1 MKLVTITKASD
12 LAALNGAVDT
22 DVIFAT
28 GIVDLP
34 SLTVLKGLRN
44 VAFYGNRSPKGRV
57 AITGFPLQF
66 IDCENV
72 SIDRVAF
79 HMERSKLP
87 AAQVESWWSSPRF
100 LASIPY
106 GLKNI
111 SLTNC
116 DFRYSTDE
124 IAFFHTDV
132 WPYGKLPVIQGLK
145 IEGCL
150 FGPSLRGLVPAR
162 LNHNFGLM
170 VDGAEDVQIRQ
181 CVFAGNNRRNPQVRG
196 KNILVEDCLM
206 LGYGTMAIGI
216 HAGSSVD
223 VQRCTFWPTAQTT
236 QNRPSPVKAVE
247 GTVNAFGS
255 DMIQL
260 CIQKSREIGSAK
272 HQDPKTDLNLWGN
285 SGETMPVQLWDGLP
299 ALRNPVAIDMLTT
312 QVGVLDTLSKQI
324 YKEIGQGSVPW
335 RDKSTPIAR
344 ADYI

>member
-1 MKLVTITKASD
+1 MKTITITKPSD
-12 LAALNGAVDT
+12 IAALNGATDT
-22 DVIFAT
+22 KVVFSI
-28 GIVDLP
+28 GIVPLAA
-34 SLTVLKGLRN
+34 LTVLKNLRN
-44 VAFYGNRSPKGRV
+44 VVFEGSASPKGRV
-57 AITGFPLQF
+57 AFTGWPLQF
-66 IDCENV
+66 IDCQDVTINK
-72 SIDRVAF
+72 VAF
-79 HMERSKLP
+79 HMERSTLP
-87 AAQVESWWSSPRF
+87 PANVESWWSSPRF
-100 LASIPY
+100 LASVPY

-111 SLTNC
+111 TLTNC

-132 WPYGKLPVIQGLK
+132 WPYGKQPVIKGLK
-145 IEGCL
+145 IGQCL

-170 VDGAEDVQIRQ
+170 VDGAEEVQIRQ
-181 CVFAGNNRRNPQVRG
+181 CVFTGNNRRNPQVRG
-196 KNILVEDCLM
+196 KNVLIEDCLM

-223 VQRCTFWPTAQTT
+223 VQHCTFWPTAQTT

-255 DMIQL
+255 DLIQIA
-260 CIQKSREIGSAK
+260 IQKSKEIGTTK

-299 ALRNPVAIDMLTT
+299 AFRNPVAIDMLTT

-335 RDKSTPIAR
+335 RDKSTPIVR
-344 ADYI
+344 ADYM

>member
-1 MKLVTITKASD
+1 MKTVTITKASD

-22 DVIFAT
+22 AVTFAI

-34 SLTVLKGLRN
+34 ALTVLKGLRN
-44 VAFYGNRSPKGRV
+44 VSFQGKQSPKKRV

-66 IDCENV
+66 IDCENI
-72 SIDRVAF
+72 SIDSVAF

-100 LASIPY
+100 LASVPY

-132 WPYGKLPVIQGLK
+132 WSYGKLPVIKGLK
-145 IEGCL
+145 IEDCL
-150 FGPSLRGLVPAR
+150 FGPSLRGMIPAR
-162 LNHNFGLM
+162 LNHNFSLM
-170 VDGAEDVQIRQ
+170 VDGAEDVQIRR
-181 CVFAGNNRRNPQVRG
+181 CVFTGSNRRNPQVRG
-196 KNILVEDCLM
+196 KNILIEDCLM
-206 LGYGTMAIGI
+206 VGYGTMAIGV

-223 VQRCTFWPTAQTT
+223 IQRCTFVPTAQTT
-236 QNRPSPVKAVE
+236 QNRPPAVKAVE
-247 GTVNAFGS
+247 GTVSAFGA
-255 DMIQL
+255 DMIQI
-260 CIQKSREIGSAK
+260 CIQGSKEIGSTK
-272 HQDPKTDLNLWGN
+272 HVSPKTDLNLWG
-285 SGETMPVQLWDGLP
+285 SGDEELPVQLWKGLP
-299 ALRNPVAIDMLTT
+299 ALRSPVAVAMLTR

-335 RDKSTPIAR
+335 RDNSTPVVK
-344 ADYI
+344 ADYM